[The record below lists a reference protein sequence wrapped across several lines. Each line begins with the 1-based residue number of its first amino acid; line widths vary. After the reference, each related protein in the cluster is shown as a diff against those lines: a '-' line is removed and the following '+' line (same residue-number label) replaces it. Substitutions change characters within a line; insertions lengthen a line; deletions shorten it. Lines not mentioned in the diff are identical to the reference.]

1 MRLPKKR
8 FLEKLLAAALLISIA
23 GQVSCA
29 QARPASISLDKSYF
43 YGTTC
48 EKIMGDEAFF
58 ANFSAGEDGKDEGA
72 PSMLCANTPGGF
84 LFAWQNGASLT
95 LLNTDESLSKTGSTQ
110 IALDP
115 SALISGIYPAPD
127 QTYLLVKDRADS
139 WDSGYTWYP
148 ADKGASGSGGAEAA
162 VTVAETATAPAKE
175 LTGLA
180 VLDIETDP
188 TGNCYVLTTEKLLSY
203 DAKLNCRFEADIKDV
218 YPVSV
223 AISDDTIYILG
234 EKEDLSFCMLSLDA
248 RDGKVGKSYDLS
260 GATDL
265 AGADLFVRE
274 DGSLLIDGTL
284 GIYGLDIAGGTFRAL
299 YGYNDNTIRKPS
311 EFRFAR
317 MPADGSL
324 VIRAISPGNG
334 GAGGEYHIRIG
345 DTCVK
350 KQEITVAAITD
361 EPSSILDLAVN
372 AFNNSGSAYFVTV
385 QTLGGDTVAS
395 VEDYDRLK
403 KEFVTK
409 ALSREAADVLLLD
422 PGMLEDISSSDAL
435 YNLEEN
441 DVFRKAVSGESLTP
455 NIWVAGKED
464 GARYW
469 VTPFY
474 SLEGLLVSTDVVES
488 DGPLDMDSF
497 EQICG
502 QYPKAAVM
510 DSDSLGDLCALYYP
524 YIINYCLAHAGN
536 PDTSFFENLLT
547 QIQGNG
553 RASESFDSHYE
564 KIQKREVL
572 FDPIQ
577 IDSFTV
583 FAGRTAFFDDKA
595 SFVTYP
601 GVEGTITAEEYYA
614 VIASSDQKD
623 GACEFVAYLLS
634 EGFESQAAAAG
645 ATGIPINE
653 NAFRTSLATGEKA
666 VADKTAITII
676 ANEQAPDI
684 PHDMDRLEERFL
696 SILYSADKYLVR
708 NEEITAILKEEL
720 AYFSAGDKDATETAE
735 VLGSRI
741 WKVE

>member
-29 QARPASISLDKSYF
+29 QARPAVISLDKSYF

-48 EKIMGDEAFF
+48 EKVMGDEAFF
-58 ANFSAGEDGKDEGA
+58 ANFSVGESGKDEGA
-72 PSMLCANTPGGF
+72 PSMVCANTPGGL
-84 LFAWQNGASLT
+84 LFAWQNGSDLS

-115 SALISGIYPAPD
+115 SALVSGLYPAPV
-127 QTYLLVKDRADS
+127 QTYLLIKDRADS

-148 ADKGASGSGGAEAA
+148 ADKGASGDAAEA
-162 VTVAETATAPAKE
+162 VTVPAKK

-188 TGNCYVLTTEKLLSY
+188 AGNCYVLTTEKLLSY

-218 YPVSV
+218 YPVAV
-223 AISDDTIYILG
+223 AASNETVYILG
-234 EKEDLSFCMLSLDA
+234 EKEDLSFCILSFDT
-248 RDGKVGKSYDLS
+248 RDGSAGKSIDLS
-260 GATDL
+260 GANDL

-284 GIYGLDIAGGTFRAL
+284 EIYGLDIAGGTFHAL
-299 YGYNDNTIRKPS
+299 YGYSGNTIRKPS
-311 EFRFAR
+311 DIRFAR
-317 MPADGSL
+317 MLADGSL
-324 VIRAISPGNG
+324 VIRAMSPEDG
-334 GAGGEYHIRIG
+334 GAGGEYRIRIG

-361 EPSSILDLAVN
+361 EPSSVLDLAVN
-372 AFNNSGSAYFVTV
+372 AFNNSGSAYYVTV
-385 QTLGGDTVAS
+385 QTLGDTVTAAS
-395 VEDYDRLK
+395 GDYDRLK

-409 ALSREAADVLLLD
+409 ALSGEAADVLLLD
-422 PGMLEDISSSDAL
+422 PGMLEDLSSSDAL

-441 DVFRKAVSGESLTP
+441 DVFTKAVSGESLTP
-455 NIWVAGKED
+455 NIWAAGKED
-464 GARYW
+464 GSRYW

-474 SLEGLLVSTDVVES
+474 NLEGLLVSTDVVES
-488 DGPLDMDSF
+488 DRALDMDSF

-510 DSDSLGDLCALYYP
+510 DSDSLGDLCTLYYP
-524 YIINYCLAHAGN
+524 YIIDYCLSHAGN
-536 PDTSFFENLLT
+536 PDASFFESLLT
-547 QIQGNG
+547 QIQGND
-553 RASESFDSHYE
+553 RAAESSDSHYE

-572 FDPIQ
+572 FDPMRMN
-577 IDSFTV
+577 SFTT

-614 VIASSDQKD
+614 VSASSDQKD
-623 GACEFVAYLLS
+623 GACEFIAYLLS

-645 ATGIPINE
+645 ASGIPINE
-653 NAFRTSLATGEKA
+653 NALRTSLAAGEKA

-696 SILYSADKYLVR
+696 SIVYSADKYLVR

-720 AYFSAGDKDATETAE
+720 AYLSAGDKDAAETAQ

-741 WKVE
+741 WKVG